1 LEQRAELPRKLGLFD
16 STSIVIGTMVGSAIF
31 LVPSSIAQSLPSAPM
46 ILSIWVIAGVL
57 SLLGALAYAELGA
70 MMPATGGQY
79 VFLRESF
86 GPMGGFLCGW
96 SFFLAARSGGI
107 AVVAVGFSI
116 YLSYFLPLTPVL
128 AKVVSCGLILFLS
141 WVNYRGIRVGA
152 TVQNVFTS
160 LKVLGLALLIGSAF
174 LSPAHAASPAPS
186 EPFSMNHFGVA
197 MIAGLWA
204 YNGWFAISLVAGE
217 VRNPQRNLPL
227 SLMLGVTAV
236 IAIYL
241 LANLGYMRVFTIPEL
256 AATERVASA
265 TAQLTMGHVGAVLVS
280 LTILISMFGT
290 TNGNIMTAS
299 RLYFAQARD
308 GLFFET
314 FGYVHPRF
322 ETPAVSIL
330 GQAIWSS
337 LLALSGS
344 YEVLFSYSTF
354 TFWIFY
360 AMTVAGVMILRR
372 KYPTMERPYKM
383 WGYPVTPVI
392 FVAVAAWFVANTL
405 VSRPGPSLIGLGMI
419 ASGVPAYYAWRWRE
433 LRKGAL
439 SADSPFKKEKA
450 G

>member
-1 LEQRAELPRKLGLFD
+1 VIEQRAQLPRKLGLFD
-16 STSIVIGTMVGSAIF
+16 STAIVIGTMVGSAIF
-31 LVPSSIAQSLPSAPM
+31 LVPNSIAQNLPSAPM
-46 ILSIWVIAGVL
+46 ILSAWVIAGVL
-57 SLLGALAYAELGA
+57 SALGALAYAELGA

-116 YLSYFLPLTPVL
+116 YLSYFVPLTPL
-128 AKVVSCGLILFLS
+128 LSKVVSVGLILFLS

-174 LSPAHAASPAPS
+174 LSPAHAPSPAPAAAAS
-186 EPFSMNHFGVA
+186 FSLSQFGVA
-197 MIAGLWA
+197 MIACLWA

-236 IAIYL
+236 IALYL
-241 LANLGYMRVFTIPEL
+241 LANLGYLRVFTIPEI
-256 AATERVASA
+256 AASERVASA
-265 TAQLTMGHVGAVLVS
+265 AAQLTMGHLGAVLVS

-308 GLFFET
+308 GLFFEK
-314 FGYVHPRF
+314 FGFVHPKF

-330 GQAIWSS
+330 GQGIWSS
-337 LLALSGS
+337 LLAVSGS

-360 AMTVAGVMILRR
+360 AMTVAGVLILRR
-372 KYPTMERPYKM
+372 KYPDMPRPYKM
-383 WGYPVTPVI
+383 WGYPVTPLI
-392 FVAVAAWFVANTL
+392 FVAVATWFVVNTL
-405 VSRPGPSLIGLGMI
+405 VSRPGPSVIGLAMI
-419 ASGVPAYYAWRWRE
+419 GSGVPAYYAWRWRE
-433 LRKGAL
+433 GRAT
-439 SADSPFKKEKA
+439 SA

>member
-1 LEQRAELPRKLGLFD
+1 MIEERAQLPRKLGLFD

-31 LVPSSIAQSLPSAPM
+31 LVPSSIAQNMPSAPM
-46 ILSIWVIAGVL
+46 ILAMWVVAGLL

-86 GPMGGFLCGW
+86 GPLGGFLCGW
-96 SFFLAARSGGI
+96 SFFLTARSGGI

-116 YLSYFLPLTPVL
+116 YLSYFIKLTPL
-128 AKVVSCGLILFLS
+128 VSKAVACGLILFLS

-152 TVQNVFTS
+152 TVQNIFTS
-160 LKVLGLALLIGSAF
+160 LKVLGVGLLIVSAF
-174 LSPAHAASPAPS
+174 LSPAHAASTAPS
-186 EPFSMNHFGVA
+186 AAFSMDHFGVA
-197 MIAGLWA
+197 LIACLWA

-227 SLMLGVTAV
+227 SLMMGVTAV
-236 IAIYL
+236 IALYL
-241 LANLGYMRVFTIPEL
+241 LANLSYMRVFTIPQI
-256 AATERVASA
+256 AASERVASDA
-265 TAQLTMGHVGAVLVS
+265 AQLTMGHVGAVLVS

-308 GLFFET
+308 GLFFEK

-330 GQAIWSS
+330 GQGIWASV
-337 LLALSGS
+337 LAASGS

-360 AMTVAGVMILRR
+360 AMTVAAVLILRR
-372 KYPTMERPYKM
+372 KYPDMPRPYKM

-392 FVAVAAWFVANTL
+392 FVAVATWFVANTL
-405 VSRPGPSLIGLGMI
+405 ISRPGPSLIGLAFI
-419 ASGVPAYYAWRWRE
+419 ASGIPAYYAWRWRE
-433 LRKGAL
+433 RKEA
-439 SADSPFKKEKA
+439 AA
-450 G
+450 AVR